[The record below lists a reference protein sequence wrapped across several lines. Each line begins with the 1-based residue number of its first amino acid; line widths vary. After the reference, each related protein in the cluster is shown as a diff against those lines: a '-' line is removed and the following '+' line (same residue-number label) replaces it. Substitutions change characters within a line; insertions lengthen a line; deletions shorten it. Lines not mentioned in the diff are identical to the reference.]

1 MSDKIHHTIKS
12 IGKSFT
18 FEEWIKWNNEN
29 RANGWH
35 TRVVYECN
43 GYKFNDC
50 DVCINPD
57 TIDVYEHT
65 KVQVAEMA
73 QGEWVEGVSCLWYSS
88 SCSWSKTH
96 YRSKDEAI
104 DAGLQRILEHY
115 DSHIKWFADNSNYTS
130 DKRWAQG
137 VLEAVKQELGK
148 RKFKQLTLF

>member
-1 MSDKIHHTIKS
+1 MAEIHHTIKS
-12 IGKSFT
+12 IGKTFT

-29 RANGWH
+29 RSNGWH

-65 KVQVAEMA
+65 SVQVAEMA
-73 QGEWVEGVSCLWYSS
+73 EGKWVEGVSCLWYSS
-88 SCSWSKTH
+88 PCSWGKTH
-96 YRSKDEAI
+96 YRSKDEASRV
-104 DAGLQRILEHY
+104 ATHTR
-115 DSHIKWFADNSNYTS
+115 DNSNYTS

-137 VLEAVKQELGK
+137 VLEATRQVIGK